1 MNIDDAKELRRKAES
16 DITRILHELLAK
28 VQPSRLDMRVETE
41 SFVDTSEKYWE
52 QRVASIAV
60 RIHLEI

>member
-16 DITRILHELLAK
+16 DITRILYELLAK
-28 VQPSRLDMRVETE
+28 VQPSRMDMRVETE
-41 SFVDTSEKYWE
+41 SFVATSEKYWA